1 MFEKSGSENTTAIN
15 PVTGG
20 ILGYSPLHTIEDV
33 KNAIET
39 ARLAQPQWA
48 SLSIKKRIQLMLPI
62 RDYLIQ
68 NIDLL
73 AETISRD
80 NGKLRTDAMLTEV
93 LPATIAIT
101 YYCQMAK
108 KFLKTKKLR
117 SATWV
122 LAFKR
127 NKIVRVPYGVIGII
141 SPWNYP
147 FGIPFSEVIMALLAG
162 NAVIL
167 KTASETQ
174 WVGLALQKTS
184 ESAGLPAG
192 IFYYLNLPGRIAGA
206 ALLEGGIDKLLF
218 TGSVSVGKKLMAK
231 ASETLTPICLELGG
245 NDPMIVCEDADPY
258 RAAMGALWAGFQNAG
273 QSCGGV
279 ERIYVHEAIYDDFMA
294 VLKEKI
300 ENLRVGYDLD
310 FEVDMGAMTT
320 QRQIETVTRHV
331 SDALEKGAKIHA
343 QSKIPENKDWHNFYP
358 ATVLTEVN
366 HEMLVMREESFGPVV
381 GVMKFRNIEE
391 AIQLANDSNLGLTAS
406 VWSKNRRKAEKIGR
420 QLKAGVISINDH
432 LMSHG
437 LPEAPWGGFKESG
450 IGRTH
455 GEIGF
460 QEMTQPQL
468 VMHDILPFV
477 KKDLWWYPY
486 NAKIYQGLKGI
497 VYFIYGPGLSK
508 RLKGLYNVLKIVFRI
523 FSK

>member
-1 MFEKSGSENTTAIN
+1 MFEKSGNDNTAAIN
-15 PVTGG
+15 PVTGEV
-20 ILGYSPLHTIEDV
+20 LGHSPLHTVEDV
-33 KNAIET
+33 KKAIEE
-39 ARLAQPQWA
+39 ARFAQKQWA
-48 SLSIKKRIQLMLPI
+48 ALPVEKRVKAIHPI

-68 NIDLL
+68 NLDSL

-80 NGKLRTDAMLTEV
+80 NGKIRTDALLTEV
-93 LPATIAIT
+93 LPATIALT
-101 YYCQMAK
+101 YYCKMAK
-108 KFLKTKKLR
+108 KFLKTKRLH

-127 NKIVRVPYGVIGII
+127 NKIVRVPFGVLGII

-147 FGIPFSEVIMALLAG
+147 FGIPFSEVIMGLLAG

-174 WVGLALQKTS
+174 WVGLALQKTI

-192 IFYYLNLPGRIAGA
+192 IFHYLNLPGRIAGD
-206 ALLEGGIDKLLF
+206 ALLAGGIDKLLF
-218 TGSVSVGKKLMAK
+218 TGSVPVGKKLMAK
-231 ASETLTPICLELGG
+231 AAESLTPICLELGG

-273 QSCGGV
+273 QSCGGI
-279 ERIYVHEAIYDDFMA
+279 ERIYVHEAIYDSFLT

-320 QRQIETVTRHV
+320 QRQIDTVTRHV
-331 SDALEKGAKIHA
+331 TDALEKGAKIHA
-343 QSKIPENKDWHNFYP
+343 QSKIPDNKNWHNFYP

-366 HEMLVMREESFGPVV
+366 HEMLVMREETFGPVV
-381 GVMKFRNIEE
+381 GVMKFKNVEE

-406 VWSKNRRKAEKIGR
+406 VWSKNRRQAEKIGR
-420 QLKAGVISINDH
+420 QLKAGVIAINDH

-455 GEIGF
+455 GEVGF

-468 VMHDILPFV
+468 IMHDILPFV
-477 KKDLWWYPY
+477 KKDLWWYPFD
-486 NAKIYQGLKGI
+486 AKIYQGLKGI
-497 VYFIYGPGLSK
+497 VNFLYAPKLSI
-508 RLKGLYNVLKIVFRI
+508 RLKGLYHLLQIVFRI
-523 FSK
+523 FHK